1 MHNEIGDRNMT
12 VDELSN
18 SDPDGSLDEV
28 KARAERLRSA
38 VKNAGGNTQV
48 AARAG
53 MPFGTLNRYI
63 AGRDMKASAMV
74 ALAKACGV
82 SLEWLAEGV
91 EAAANDRSLQSVTS
105 APTRIR
111 SVPTFASEIVAEQKT
126 GIDDEMPIKF
136 FDAEPCAGIG
146 TLPHEWEDG
155 EVFYVPRYFIRDV
168 LGAWSKNLFFVRVQG
183 DSMQPSINAGDTI
196 LVDYTPAPFV
206 QSVYV
211 VAVQGLLMVKRL
223 SIKDPETLSVVSDN
237 PRYSS
242 FDIPIR
248 RMTWAADDDNA
259 QLRIIGRVVGRF
271 HLNV

>member
-12 VDELSN
+12 IDELSN
-18 SDPDGSLDEV
+18 SDPDDSLDEV

-82 SLEWLAEGV
+82 SLEWLADGNEVAPGGH
-91 EAAANDRSLQSVTS
+91 SLQLVVS
-105 APTRIR
+105 APTRVGN
-111 SVPTFASEIVAEQKT
+111 VPTFASDVVTEQRT
-126 GIDDEMPIKF
+126 GSQDEVPIKF
-136 FDAEPCAGIG
+136 FSAEPSAGIG

-155 EVFYVPRYFIRDV
+155 ELFYVPRYFISAV

-211 VAVQGLLMVKRL
+211 VSVQGLLMVKRL

-242 FDIPIR
+242 FDVPIR
-248 RMTWAADDDNA
+248 RMTWATADDNA

-271 HLNV
+271 HLNI